1 MVEDCTIFH
10 AEEAQNAKYAY
21 PDTLPYDREDNPSV
35 SEKLNTSLGD
45 NRKSSNLQQGLIII
59 LTSCVFTVRL
69 IPCKMMTFILNICL
83 RKFCAG
89 FFSIFFFLHV
99 LLLIESIYFKTATET
114 SNLHQFNLYNTVPL
128 LL

>member
-89 FFSIFFFLHV
+89 FFSIFFFFLR
-99 LLLIESIYFKTATET
+99 LIANRINLFQN
-114 SNLHQFNLYNTVPL
+114 SN
-128 LL
+128 